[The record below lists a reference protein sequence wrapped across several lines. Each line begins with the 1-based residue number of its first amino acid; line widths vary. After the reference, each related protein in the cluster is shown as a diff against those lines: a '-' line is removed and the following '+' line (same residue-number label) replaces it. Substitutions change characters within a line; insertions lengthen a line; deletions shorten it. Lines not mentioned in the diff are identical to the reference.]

1 MSLLGINK
9 RGKLVVG
16 GIVAFALI
24 ATASTGLAAWV
35 IGTQNNGSTE
45 EGTITVSP
53 VKDTSID
60 ITVNDGGEYDINF
73 APAVPGEGEE
83 FKVIT
88 HDGNDGT
95 EDLDFSFSF
104 SVSAGEAASFTHIRV
119 HMYAADEDSATIIN
133 AAVSGNYIKY
143 PSEFYGEG
151 ASAGTIAV
159 IPEEVEKADLSAST
173 VYFDIAKEDDGT
185 YEYAGKFQWGSLTA
199 GINPCRYFDGTT
211 GKDYDAAK
219 TYLDGLTG
227 VFGSTTEGEGEDAI
241 EVMNKAKYH
250 FVLEAVTVTN
260 E

>member
-35 IGTQNNGSTE
+35 IGTQNNGSTP

-104 SVSAGEAASFTHIRV
+104 GVTAGEAASFTHIRV
-119 HMYAADEDSATIIN
+119 HMYAADEASATIIN

-143 PSEFYGEG
+143 PSEFYEDG
-151 ASAGTIAV
+151 ASAGTITK
-159 IPEEVEKADLSAST
+159 IPDEVEKADLSSST

-185 YEYAGKFQWGSLTA
+185 YEYAGKFQWGSETD
-199 GINPCRYFDGTT
+199 GKNPCIYFDDTT
-211 GKDYDAAK
+211 GKDYDAAA
-219 TYLDGLTG
+219 TYLAGLTG
-227 VFGSTTEGEGEDAI
+227 AFGSTTEGEGESAI

-250 FVLEAVTVTN
+250 FVLEAVTKA
-260 E
+260 

>member
-35 IGTQNNGSTE
+35 IGTQNNGSTD

-60 ITVNDGGEYDINF
+60 ITVNDDGEYDINF
-73 APAVPGEGEE
+73 APAEPVGEEE

-104 SVSAGEAASFTHIRV
+104 SVTAGGAASFTHIRV
-119 HMYAADEDSATIIN
+119 HMYAADEASATIIN

-143 PSEFYGEG
+143 PSEFYEDG
-151 ASAGTIAV
+151 ASAGTITV
-159 IPEEVEKADLSAST
+159 IPADVEKADLDAST
-173 VYFDIAKEDDGT
+173 VYFDIAKEEDGT
-185 YEYAGKFQWGSLTA
+185 YEYAGKFQWGSLT
-199 GINPCRYFDGTT
+199 GGENPCRYFDDTT
-211 GKDYDAAK
+211 GKDYAAAA
-219 TYLDGLTG
+219 TYLTGLTG
-227 VFGSTTEGEGEDAI
+227 AFGSTTEGEGEDAI
-241 EVMNKAKYH
+241 TVMNKAKYH
-250 FVLEAVTVTN
+250 FVLEAVTKA
-260 E
+260 